1 MYARIDVEIVPRTSS
16 DPMYVRTDTILPDKN
31 YIIANKDTGE
41 AYALLNN
48 NGTVSTV
55 TVEIDG
61 DTVYTDNENIIFT
74 TEGSGTTVTAVKN
87 NGRYISAGNSSL
99 TLATSAPANR
109 TFEYSAD
116 NRFTCRS
123 GNSTYYIYYTTY
135 NNRYTASTSASGSSS
150 RAVYLFEEVGEQVAV
165 TGVSVTP
172 KTATVEARKTVD
184 LTAAVS
190 PANASNKTVTWRSS
204 DTSVATVDANGRV
217 RGVSEGTAVI
227 TASAGEFSDTCT
239 VTVTQST
246 TTEQHYV
253 IVCDGF
259 ALSTE
264 RSTEQAQGGS
274 SSYTYTGLSGV
285 EYAAGDAAADNI
297 RWIFEEADG
306 GYYIRS
312 LDGDYLNATYTSG
325 NNMGQGDLKVDG
337 TPDVWVLDSGY
348 SLDSGTVESSHLKST
363 NASSSATSDK
373 YLGYEES
380 PANLFTVRSSGND
393 DEVTISE
400 AEDPVAVTGVSV
412 TPKTAEIEARNTVQ
426 LTAAVT
432 PSNATNK
439 TVTWSS
445 SNTSV
450 AVVDGNGRVRGVSEG
465 EAVIT
470 ASVGGFS
477 DSCTVTVTA
486 STSSEPTYVITVGS
500 VALSTL
506 PSDDQMENAGSGSQR
521 YYYTGLAGAP
531 FDPDEA
537 ADDTIR
543 WILEP
548 AEGGYYIKSLS
559 GDYLNATYTQNSTG
573 GYTGVLKLDSTPDV
587 WVLDGTLDSWEV
599 DGSLLKSSNASAN
612 ASSPK
617 YLAYDTGTTSSPRN
631 LFTVRSES
639 SASETTL
646 VEAEDPV
653 AVTGVN
659 VTPETATVKARETV
673 QLKATVTP
681 SDATVKTVT
690 WTSSNT
696 AVATVDENGKVK
708 GVAEGEAVITA
719 SAGGFSDTC
728 TVTVTAGDPIIG
740 YVIMIDGFALS
751 TDRSPNQAQG
761 GSSSYTY
768 TGLAGVAYSAEED
781 PAENIRWILEETD
794 GGYYIRSL
802 EGRYLNGA
810 YTSGSNSG
818 QGNLK
823 LDDTRDVWVLD
834 GTLEDWMI
842 DGSMIRST
850 NATASTPDRPKYLGY
865 EEAPANLFTVRSE
878 ENADEST
885 LVDPSVTIE
894 ERFVETDRFEDGK
907 EYIIGVTKDSGSVYA
922 IKNVTGTSTGNTG
935 SITLDVTP
943 ASGSEAAYIVTDDKD
958 VVWKYSG
965 SNQYL
970 IASTG
975 SDHYLGYE
983 SSSYVPRTS
992 SQGRAIIY
1000 SGGKLQISSGYYLTC
1015 TDGTF
1020 ATTTNS
1026 GSGSDVRLFVKTIE
1040 IITHEHTYGDP
1051 VWSWSGNVTT
1061 KATRAAVSATA
1072 TFTCTECGES
1082 ITEEAAIT
1090 TSEVSGRTLYTATV
1104 TGPDGKEYTDSKYA
1118 ADDSHYTITLTADKT
1133 MASPGDEVTFTITLG
1148 PVDRFGTFQ
1157 MEVIIPNGL
1166 TYKADSFEET
1176 ANLERTLG
1184 FDQIDWT
1191 ESSKFFNGYASLAD
1205 YSSTEDTVLATF
1217 KCTVDTGF
1225 AGSATVDLTN
1235 CEFRSCETWVDLT
1248 ELYEIVP
1255 VTVNTHV
1262 HAAGEM
1268 VVENEVQATCTTDG
1282 GYDNVVYCTICEE
1295 EMSRTHVTVPATGHD
1310 WEFVDFTWTGSDE
1323 TGYTAAAANYKC
1335 KHDASHTNTVN
1346 AVLTH
1351 VTTAATCEADG
1362 STVYTASVAAGASL
1376 DGKAQS
1382 DSKTVVIEATGH
1394 DWEFVDFTW
1403 TGNDETGYTAA
1414 AANYVC
1420 KNNADHKQSVAAT
1433 VTHITTPAT
1442 CEAAGQTVYTAT
1454 VDAAASLDE
1463 AAHSNDKTVAIPML
1477 GHDWE
1482 FVDFTWTGSDEAG
1495 YTAAVANYKCKNDE
1509 SHTKTVAATVTSQTT
1524 AATCEAVG
1532 QTVYT
1537 ATVDAAA
1544 SLDGKAHSDSKTV
1557 VIEATGHDWEFVD
1570 FTWTGSDEAGYTAA
1584 VANYVCKNDATHK
1597 QSVEA
1602 TLTSV
1607 INPATCEGTGS
1618 TVYTATV
1625 TAEASLDKEAHNTT
1639 KTVAI
1644 PALTHDWEFVDFTW
1658 TEAENGYT
1666 AVANYKCKNDES
1678 HTNTVNATV
1687 TAAMTPATCETAGQT
1702 VYTATVD
1709 AAASLDGKAQSDTK
1723 TVEIPAP
1730 GHDWKFVD
1738 FTWTEAENGFTAT
1751 ANYECKNDATHK
1763 QSVAATVTSQTTDA
1777 TC

>member
-1 MYARIDVEIVPRTSS
+1 MSDSEYGTGSGAVKGKGLILEINEENKLTFTYYNEGATDVTEGGSFTEKDPVPIQEATIDEATEMGPDGQFTVVQPTIEVRNTLQLHYTTVPEDATVRSITWTSGDTSIATVDSTGKVKGVNPGTTTITATISDGITRSVVYARIDVEIVPRTSS
-16 DPMYVRTDTILPDKN
+16 DPMYLLTDTILPDKN

-99 TLATSAPANR
+99 TLVTSAPANR

-227 TASAGEFSDTCT
+227 TASAGGFSDTCT

-426 LTAAVT
+426 LTATVT

-486 STSSEPTYVITVGS
+486 STSSEPTYVITVGN
-500 VALSTL
+500 VALSTV
-506 PSDDQMENAGSGSQR
+506 PSDEQMENAGSGSQR

-1104 TGPDGKEYTDSKYA
+1104 TGPDGKEYTDKKFA
-1118 ADDSHYTITLTADKT
+1118 GDEAKYTITITADKET
-1133 MASPGDEVTFTITLG
+1133 AAPGEEINFTITLG

-1157 MEVIIPNGL
+1157 MELAVPEGL
-1166 TYKADSFEET
+1166 TYKENSFEIEGGREGLI
-1176 ANLERTLG
+1176 NTLG
-1184 FDQIDWT
+1184 FDDVDWT
-1191 ESSKFFNGYASLAD
+1191 DSVRRFIGYTVGTD
-1205 YSSTEDTVLATF
+1205 YISTEDTVLATF
-1217 KCTVDTGF
+1217 KCTVNSGF
-1225 AGSATVDLTN
+1225 EGSATVGLTRL
-1235 CEFRSCETWVDLT
+1235 EFYSSEDWELNLT
-1248 ELYEIVP
+1248 DLYEII
-1255 VTVNTHV
+1255 TATINTHV
-1262 HAAGEM
+1262 HVAGET
-1268 VVENEVQATCTTDG
+1268 VVENEVQATCTADG

-1310 WEFVDFTWTGSDE
+1310 
-1323 TGYTAAAANYKC
+1323 
-1335 KHDASHTNTVN
+1335 
-1346 AVLTH
+1346 
-1351 VTTAATCEADG
+1351 
-1362 STVYTASVAAGASL
+1362 
-1376 DGKAQS
+1376 
-1382 DSKTVVIEATGH
+1382 
-1394 DWEFVDFTW
+1394 
-1403 TGNDETGYTAA
+1403 
-1414 AANYVC
+1414 
-1420 KNNADHKQSVAAT
+1420 
-1433 VTHITTPAT
+1433 
-1442 CEAAGQTVYTAT
+1442 
-1454 VDAAASLDE
+1454 
-1463 AAHSNDKTVAIPML
+1463 
-1477 GHDWE
+1477 
-1482 FVDFTWTGSDEAG
+1482 
-1495 YTAAVANYKCKNDE
+1495 
-1509 SHTKTVAATVTSQTT
+1509 
-1524 AATCEAVG
+1524 
-1532 QTVYT
+1532 
-1537 ATVDAAA
+1537 
-1544 SLDGKAHSDSKTV
+1544 
-1557 VIEATGHDWEFVD
+1557 
-1570 FTWTGSDEAGYTAA
+1570 
-1584 VANYVCKNDATHK
+1584 
-1597 QSVEA
+1597 
-1602 TLTSV
+1602 
-1607 INPATCEGTGS
+1607 
-1618 TVYTATV
+1618 
-1625 TAEASLDKEAHNTT
+1625 
-1639 KTVAI
+1639 
-1644 PALTHDWEFVDFTW
+1644 
-1658 TEAENGYT
+1658 
-1666 AVANYKCKNDES
+1666 
-1678 HTNTVNATV
+1678 
-1687 TAAMTPATCETAGQT
+1687 
-1702 VYTATVD
+1702 
-1709 AAASLDGKAQSDTK
+1709 
-1723 TVEIPAP
+1723 
-1730 GHDWKFVD
+1730 
-1738 FTWTEAENGFTAT
+1738 
-1751 ANYECKNDATHK
+1751 
-1763 QSVAATVTSQTTDA
+1763 
-1777 TC
+1777 